1 MNHSEPPEDLRVAR
15 GERSRRAALA
25 AAKELLAARGF
36 EALSMSEIADRA
48 GISRRALYNHFPTR
62 TKLVGALFDFIAETE
77 GLADSTQRV
86 WQCRDGASAL
96 REWAAHVA
104 RYHPRLL
111 RIDRAVSRVRDTDPD
126 AMRHWQRVRRAK
138 LENCERLV
146 RMLTAAAQ
154 LAPGWTEESAA
165 RMIYALT
172 TSDLVEAL
180 MVDMKWSERRF
191 ADHFGRLLV
200 STFVSRS

>member
-1 MNHSEPPEDLRVAR
+1 
-15 GERSRRAALA
+15 
-25 AAKELLAARGF
+25 
-36 EALSMSEIADRA
+36 MSEVADKA
-48 GISRRALYNHFPTR
+48 GISRRALYNHFATR
-62 TKLVGALFDFIAETE
+62 TRLIGELFDFIAETE
-77 GLADSTQRV
+77 GLAESTHRV

-138 LENCERLV
+138 LDNCQRLV
-146 RMLTAAAQ
+146 RMLAASRQ
-154 LAPGWTEESAA
+154 LAPGWTEETATK
-165 RMIYALT
+165 MIFALT

-180 MVDMKWSERRF
+180 MIDMEWSERQF
-191 ADHFGRLLV
+191 TDHFAKLLV
-200 STFVSRS
+200 STFARASVSKSVGTDT